1 MTSENSSAKLTTHV
15 LDTARGCPAAGMKI
29 ELFDL
34 ETSDATP
41 LVSTT
46 TNADG
51 RCDAPMRDATN
62 LRKGRYEL
70 RFHVGDYFTA
80 QNVSQENGQ
89 FLDVVPIQF
98 VVADAN
104 AHYHVPL
111 LVSPYSF
118 STYRGS

>member
-1 MTSENSSAKLTTHV
+1 MTNSKTTGKLTTHV
-15 LDTARGCPAAGMKI
+15 LDTARGCPAAGLKI

-34 ETSDATP
+34 DGDQTRP
-41 LVSTT
+41 LVSAV
-46 TNADG
+46 TNSDG
-51 RCDAPMRDATN
+51 RCDAPMRDPSN

-70 RFHVGDYFTA
+70 RFHVSDYFSA
-80 QNVSQENGQ
+80 QNTPLENGQ

-98 VVADAN
+98 VVADET

-111 LVSPYSF
+111 LVSPYGF

>member
-1 MTSENSSAKLTTHV
+1 MTNQNTTGKLTTHV
-15 LDTARGCPAAGMKI
+15 LDTARGCPAAGLKI

-34 ETSDATP
+34 DADNSSP
-41 LVSTT
+41 LVTAI
-46 TNADG
+46 TNNDG
-51 RCDAPMRDATN
+51 RCDAPMRNASN

-70 RFHVGDYFTA
+70 RFHVSDYFTA
-80 QNVSQENGQ
+80 QNVILENGQ

-98 VVADAN
+98 VVADET

-111 LVSPYSF
+111 LVSPYGF